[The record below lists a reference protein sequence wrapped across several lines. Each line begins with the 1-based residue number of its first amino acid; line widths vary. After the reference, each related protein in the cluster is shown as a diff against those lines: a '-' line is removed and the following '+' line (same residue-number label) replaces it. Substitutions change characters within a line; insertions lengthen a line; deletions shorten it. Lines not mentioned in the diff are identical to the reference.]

1 MPADRLPAS
10 GPSVR
15 ARLLIAVVLSA
26 AVLVVVASAVVLA
39 VLRAQLTAGL
49 DDVARA
55 RFDALAPAVAAGDS
69 SRVVADPSAQLLTA
83 DGEVVTGSPALGD
96 APLLRPSQAAVAASA
111 ATSTTVRRA
120 PATPRATAA
129 TVWRVRAGPV
139 RLGRGEAVLVVAA
152 DQSAVDRAS
161 ERLRL
166 PLALVAAAL
175 LAATTLLAVVGVR
188 RALRPVGTM
197 VERASRASA
206 GADLPVPP
214 GDDEVA
220 RLATTLNAVLGRM
233 RASVTRER
241 AFIDDASHELRT
253 PLAVLKGEV
262 ELARTSTTYD
272 DLQESLAAAA
282 HEVDR
287 LTELTDDL
295 LLVAR
300 EGAAAD
306 EASGLGGAASVEPAG
321 SALRPTDLRVL
332 VPVELRRL
340 ASLVPRTALSI
351 DDSGVGGVTA
361 LVAGPDSAWQR
372 VLANLVRDAGGAA
385 AAVVRLSTTADE
397 VTLVLDDDGPGFA
410 DGLAGP
416 EQAGLDRLR
425 RGGGAR
431 SGSGSG
437 LGLAIVD
444 ALVRARR
451 GRVVLGAAPGGGG
464 RVAVTVPLARAAVE
478 PEPGGPAAV

>member
-15 ARLLIAVVLSA
+15 ARLLIAVVVSA
-26 AVLVVVASAVVLA
+26 TALVVVASAVVL
-39 VLRAQLTAGL
+39 VLLRAQLTAGL

-55 RFDALAPAVAAGDS
+55 RFDALASAVAAGDS
-69 SRVVADPSAQLLTA
+69 SLVAADPSAQLLTA
-83 DGEVVTGSPALGD
+83 DGAVVTGSPTLGE
-96 APLLRPSQAAVAASA
+96 APLLSPARAADAASETA
-111 ATSTTVRRA
+111 RSTVRRA
-120 PATPRATAA
+120 PATGASA

-152 DQSAVDRAS
+152 DQSAVDRALD
-161 ERLRL
+161 RLTL
-166 PLALVAAAL
+166 PLALVAAGL
-175 LAATTLLAVVGVR
+175 LLATTLLAVAGVR
-188 RALRPVGTM
+188 RALRPVGVM

-214 GDDEVA
+214 GNDEIA

-306 EASGLGGAASVEPAG
+306 DASGLGGASVEPAG

-340 ASLVPRTALSI
+340 SSLVPRTTLSI

-372 VLANLVRDAGGAA
+372 VLANLVRNAGGAGA
-385 AAVVRLSTTADE
+385 TEAVVFLSTTADE
-397 VTLVLDDDGPGFA
+397 VSLVLDDDGPGFA
-410 DGLAGP
+410 DGLAG
-416 EQAGLDRLR
+416 EQQAGLDRLR
-425 RGGGAR
+425 RGDGAR

-451 GRVVLGAAPGGGG
+451 GRAVLGAATGGGA
-464 RVAVTVPLARAAVE
+464 RVAITVPLARAAAE
-478 PEPGGPAAV
+478 PEPGGPEGV

>member
-15 ARLLIAVVLSA
+15 ARLLIAVVVSA
-26 AVLVVVASAVVLA
+26 VVLVVVASAVVLV

-55 RFDALAPAVAAGDS
+55 RFDALASAVAAGDPS
-69 SRVVADPSAQLLTA
+69 LVADDPSAQLLTA
-83 DGEVVTGSPALGD
+83 DGAVVTGSPALGA
-96 APLLRPSQAAVAASA
+96 APLLGPSQAADAASA
-111 ATSTTVRRA
+111 ATRATVRRG

-152 DQSAVDRAS
+152 DQSAVDRALD
-161 ERLRL
+161 RLTL
-166 PLALVAAAL
+166 PLALVAAAV

-188 RALRPVGTM
+188 RALRPVGVM

-214 GDDEVA
+214 GDDEIA

-287 LTELTDDL
+287 LTDLTDDL

-340 ASLVPRTALSI
+340 ASLVPRTTLSI

-372 VLANLVRDAGGAA
+372 VLANLVRNAGGAGA
-385 AAVVRLSTTADE
+385 ADAVVFLSTTADE
-397 VTLVLDDDGPGFA
+397 VSLVLDDDGPGFA
-410 DGLAGP
+410 DGLAG
-416 EQAGLDRLR
+416 EDQAGLDRLR
-425 RGGGAR
+425 RADGAR

-451 GRVVLGAAPGGGG
+451 GRVVLDAAPGGGG
-464 RVAVTVPLARAAVE
+464 RVAITVPLARAAAE
-478 PEPGGPAAV
+478 PDREGG